1 MRKVSQE
8 EFESL
13 RREIIDGKKSKAS
26 VIRDLQ
32 TESRTFNN
40 KIQEMSI
47 TNPDLYR
54 EFIKVHPYKPRER
67 KDINIVGL
75 LIELLKTG
83 STLEEICDKYHIGIR
98 TVSRKI
104 SQLKNSEKESEKELY
119 GLYKAV
125 ARRKSNVKQLTAS
138 ERYRIENLEAQEVKG
153 IDDTERRK
161 RELLDL
167 EKQYQALCLE
177 CGKEEAAKRLGYT
190 PNRIYKLLN
199 ELYRIEI
206 EENEVRRVADTK
218 EDFRNSMKVDTTKL
232 ENNEESITERN
243 VGITK
248 NKERNIQEE
257 R

>member
-1 MRKVSQE
+1 MRKVSQV
-8 EFESL
+8 EFENL
-13 RREIIDGKKSKAS
+13 IREIIDGKRSKAN
-26 VIRDLQ
+26 VIKELQ

-54 EFIKVHPYKPRER
+54 EFIKVLPYKPRER

-75 LIELLKTG
+75 VTELLKTG
-83 STLEEICDKYHIGIR
+83 TTLEEICNKYNIGVR

-104 SQLKNSEKESEKELY
+104 SQLKNSEKESEIELY
-119 GLYKAV
+119 ELYKSV
-125 ARRKSNVKQLTAS
+125 ARKKSNVKQLSTN
-138 ERYRIENLEAQEVKG
+138 ERFRIENLETQKVKG
-153 IDDTERRK
+153 IDDTQRRK
-161 RELLDL
+161 QELLNL
-167 EKQYQALCLE
+167 EKQYQTLCLE

-206 EENEVRRVADTK
+206 EENEVRKSTDTR
-218 EDFRNSMKVDTTKL
+218 EDFRSSIKVDTTKS
-232 ENNEESITERN
+232 EHNEKSVTVRN
-243 VGITK
+243 IK
-248 NKERNIQEE
+248 AIKEEHNIQEE